1 MRRAMQAL
9 SEAGEAQPLRYIV
22 KIAENA
28 LFGVTPA
35 SSQRLAKSAKPAG
48 VITPS
53 RPTGR

>member
-1 MRRAMQAL
+1 MQAL